1 MAAVTLTITLP
12 DHEAQ
17 ALAIIAAS
25 LGPEQLESAYQHWL
39 NHWKANDVYSPQVEA
54 NMIDVM
60 GEAAEKLLR
69 GARRCWFRCSV
80 APRTPM
86 TISTRSFAER
96 PSYRHLVDERWVI
109 IPGAGLV
116 EAL

>member
-25 LGPEQLESAYQHWL
+25 LGPEQFESAYQHWL
-39 NHWKANDVYSPQVEA
+39 NHWKANDIYSPQVEA

-60 GEAAEKLLR
+60 SEAVEKLYAALTDAGFDVR
-69 GARRCWFRCSV
+69 SRLG
-80 APRTPM
+80 PR
-86 TISTRSFAER
+86 S
-96 PSYRHLVDERWVI
+96 
-109 IPGAGLV
+109 
-116 EAL
+116 